1 MVFFCWPRRIRSLIY
16 ASHAER
22 DSHKCTLAFSRV
34 KRPSCFGEIHEPLR
48 SLKNGNMQ
56 EKIFHHTFDNGL
68 TVVAQPMPWL
78 ESAAF
83 SIATPAG
90 FRYDPSDKLGLAN
103 LACEMVQRGSGDL
116 SSREWVEAL
125 DMLGVDY
132 SSSVSLYN
140 THFGGAMQAAQLHD
154 ALAIYADVLRRPAL
168 PESQLEDGRQVCFQE
183 IAALEDDLAQRAM
196 LQLRKNIYGD
206 IDGRYSEGSMES
218 VAGLTMQDVQTFF
231 KAYYRPNGMIIA
243 CAGKIDFDSLRD
255 HVEKLFGDWQPNEIS
270 PAENVVATSRYQH
283 IEHESE
289 QTHIALAYPGFTYSD
304 PEFYLNRGAVGVLSG
319 GMSSRLFTEVREKR
333 GLCYSVFAS
342 CHTLLDKASVICYS
356 GTSSDRAQETLD
368 VIVEQ
373 LQLMADGIHED
384 ELRRLKVQIRSGMIM
399 QQESCRARARSIA
412 SDWSHLGRV
421 RLLDEINDAINSLTV
436 DSINEFLKD
445 QPPADFNVVT
455 LGPSPL
461 KFEG

>member
-1 MVFFCWPRRIRSLIY
+1 
-16 ASHAER
+16 
-22 DSHKCTLAFSRV
+22 
-34 KRPSCFGEIHEPLR
+34 
-48 SLKNGNMQ
+48 MQ
-56 EKIFHHTFDNGL
+56 EKIFHHTFENGL

-90 FRYDPSDKLGLAN
+90 FRFDPSDKLGLAN
-103 LACEMVQRGSGDL
+103 LACEMVQRGSGEL

-168 PESQLEDGRQVCFQE
+168 PDSQFEDGRQVCFQE
-183 IAALEDDLAQRAM
+183 IAALEDDLAQRAI
-196 LQLRKNIYGD
+196 LQLRQNIYGS

-218 VAGLTMQDVQTFF
+218 VAGLTMQDVQAFF

-270 PAENVVATSRYQH
+270 PAENVVATNRYQH
-283 IEHESE
+283 IEHKSE

-368 VIVEQ
+368 VIIEQ

-436 DSINEFLKD
+436 DSINEFLQA
-445 QPPADFNVVT
+445 QPPANFNVVT

>member
-1 MVFFCWPRRIRSLIY
+1 
-16 ASHAER
+16 
-22 DSHKCTLAFSRV
+22 
-34 KRPSCFGEIHEPLR
+34 
-48 SLKNGNMQ
+48 MQ

-90 FRYDPSDKLGLAN
+90 FRHDPADKLGLAN
-103 LACEMVQRGSGDL
+103 LVCEMVQRGSGEL

-140 THFGGAMQAAQLHD
+140 TNFGGAMQAAQLHD
-154 ALAIYADVLRRPAL
+154 ALSIYADVLRNPAL
-168 PESQLEDGRQVCFQE
+168 PESQFEDGRQVCFQE
-183 IAALEDDLAQRAM
+183 IAALEDDLAQRSI
-196 LQLRKNIYGD
+196 LQLRQNIYGS
-206 IDGRYSEGSMES
+206 IDGRYSEGTMEAVS
-218 VAGLTMQDVQTFF
+218 GLTLGDVQEFF
-231 KAYYRPNGMIIA
+231 KAHYRPNGMIIA
-243 CAGKIDFDSLRD
+243 CAGKIDFDALRD
-255 HVEKLFGDWQPNEIS
+255 HVGNLFADWQPNEVS
-270 PAENVVATSRYQH
+270 PATSDANPPSYQH
-283 IEHESE
+283 IDHQSE
-289 QTHIALAYPGFTYSD
+289 QTHIALAYPGFTYSA
-304 PEFYLNRGAVGVLSG
+304 PEFYKNRGAVGVLSG

-333 GLCYSVFAS
+333 GLCYTVFAT
-342 CHTLLDKASVICYS
+342 CHTLKDKASVICYS

-373 LQLMADGIHED
+373 LQLMSEGIHDD

-399 QQESCRARARSIA
+399 QQESCRSRAGSIA
-412 SDWSHLGRV
+412 RDWSHLGRV
-421 RLLDEINDAINSLTV
+421 RLLDEINDEINSLTV
-436 DSINEFLKD
+436 DSINEFLRE
-445 QPPADFNVVT
+445 QPPTNFKVVT

>member
-1 MVFFCWPRRIRSLIY
+1 M
-16 ASHAER
+16 
-22 DSHKCTLAFSRV
+22 
-34 KRPSCFGEIHEPLR
+34 
-48 SLKNGNMQ
+48 
-56 EKIFHHTFDNGL
+56 
-68 TVVAQPMPWL
+68 
-78 ESAAF
+78 
-83 SIATPAG
+83 
-90 FRYDPSDKLGLAN
+90 
-103 LACEMVQRGSGDL
+103 
-116 SSREWVEAL
+116 
-125 DMLGVDY
+125 
-132 SSSVSLYN
+132 
-140 THFGGAMQAAQLHD
+140 HD

-168 PESQLEDGRQVCFQE
+168 PESQFEDGRQVCFQE
-183 IAALEDDLAQRAM
+183 IAALEDDLAQRAI
-196 LQLRKNIYGD
+196 LQLRQNIYGS

-218 VAGLTMQDVQTFF
+218 VAGLSMQDVQAFF

-270 PAENVVATSRYQH
+270 PAENVVATNRYQH

-304 PEFYLNRGAVGVLSG
+304 SEFYLNRGAVGVLSG

-399 QQESCRARARSIA
+399 QQESCQARARSIA

-436 DSINEFLKD
+436 DSINEFLRE
-445 QPPADFNVVT
+445 QPPANFNVVT

>member
-1 MVFFCWPRRIRSLIY
+1 
-16 ASHAER
+16 
-22 DSHKCTLAFSRV
+22 
-34 KRPSCFGEIHEPLR
+34 
-48 SLKNGNMQ
+48 MQ

-103 LACEMVQRGSGDL
+103 LVCEMVQRGSGDF

-140 THFGGAMQAAQLHD
+140 TNFGGAMQASQLHD
-154 ALAIYADVLRRPAL
+154 ALAIYADVLRRPML
-168 PESQLEDGRQVCFQE
+168 PESQFEDGQQVCFQE
-183 IAALEDDLAQRAM
+183 IASLEDDLAQRTI
-196 LQLRKNIYGD
+196 LQLRQNVYGN
-206 IDGRYSEGSMES
+206 IDGRYSEGSMET
-218 VAGLTMQDVQTFF
+218 VTNLTLQDVQDFF
-231 KAYYRPNGMIIA
+231 KAHYRPNGMIIA
-243 CAGKIDFDSLRD
+243 CAGKIDFDSLRY
-255 HVEKLFGDWQPNEIS
+255 HVGDLFADWHPNEIS
-270 PAENVVATSRYQH
+270 PANNVIAANNYQH
-283 IEHESE
+283 IDHDSE
-289 QTHIALAYPGFTYSD
+289 QTHIALAYPGFTYSE

-333 GLCYSVFAS
+333 GLCYTVFAT
-342 CHTLLDKASVICYS
+342 CHTLADKASVICYS

-373 LQLMADGIHED
+373 LELMSDGIRED

-399 QQESCRARARSIA
+399 QQESCRARASSIA
-412 SDWSHLGRV
+412 RDWLHLGRV

-436 DSINEFLKD
+436 ESINEFLRER
-445 QPPADFNVVT
+445 PPANFNVVT

>member
-1 MVFFCWPRRIRSLIY
+1 M
-16 ASHAER
+16 
-22 DSHKCTLAFSRV
+22 
-34 KRPSCFGEIHEPLR
+34 R
-48 SLKNGNMQ
+48 SLKNGDMQ

-90 FRYDPSDKLGLAN
+90 FRYDPADKLGLAN
-103 LACEMVQRGSGDL
+103 LVCEMVQRGSGDL
-116 SSREWVEAL
+116 SSRGWVEAL

-132 SSSVSLYN
+132 SSSVSLYD
-140 THFGGAMQAAQLHD
+140 THFGGAMQSAQLHD
-154 ALAIYADVLRRPAL
+154 ALAIYADVLRRPTL
-168 PESQLEDGRQVCFQE
+168 PEAQFEDGRQVCFQE
-183 IAALEDDLAQRAM
+183 IAALEDDLAQRAI
-196 LQLRKNIYGD
+196 LQLRQNIYGSV
-206 IDGRYSEGSMES
+206 DGRYSEGSMES
-218 VAGLTMQDVQTFF
+218 VASLTIQDVQDFF
-231 KAYYRPNGMIIA
+231 KAHYRPNGMIIA
-243 CAGKIDFDSLRD
+243 CAGKIDFDSLKD
-255 HVEKLFGDWQPNEIS
+255 HVEKLFGDWEPNEIS
-270 PAENVVATSRYQH
+270 PADNVIATQNYQH

-289 QTHIALAYPGFTYSD
+289 QTHIALAYPGFTYSA

-342 CHTLLDKASVICYS
+342 CHTLLDSASVICYS

-412 SDWSHLGRV
+412 TDWSHLGRV
-421 RLLDEINDAINSLTV
+421 RLLDEINDTINSLTV
-436 DSINEFLKD
+436 DSINEFLRE
-445 QPPADFNVVT
+445 QPPANFNVVT

-461 KFEG
+461 KLKG